1 MKKRLLTLF
10 LICFGCSLY
19 AQESLI
25 GNLDYAKLDKLIE
38 LAKTNYP
45 KRKINQVNEKLA
57 ASAVTMETLNYLDM
71 VNAHYIYRPG
81 NRPSID
87 EQNPYIYN
95 GFQFSVRFNIS
106 NLIAKPVNVRRAKQQ
121 LKIARLQSEDFDMML
136 ENDVKAK
143 YYSYVQL
150 TSELKNKTLSAQDA
164 KSLFERLQGQ
174 FELGE
179 IDLDTYSQAR
189 ADVANTNSALIQTE
203 VNYLMAKDALEELIG
218 VKLEEVK
225 ND

>member
-1 MKKRLLTLF
+1 MMKKQLLTTI
-10 LICFGCSLY
+10 LIGVCFSLT

-25 GNLDYAKLDKLIE
+25 ASLDYAKLNKLIE

-45 KRKINQVNEKLA
+45 KRKVNEINEKM
-57 ASAVTMETLNYLDM
+57 ASSSVTMETLNYLDM
-71 VNAHYIYRPG
+71 FNAHYVYRPA

-87 EQNPYIYN
+87 EYNPYVYN

-121 LKIARLQSEDFDMML
+121 LKIIRLQNEDFDLML

-143 YYSYVQL
+143 YYSYIQL
-150 TSELKNKTLSAQDA
+150 TSELKNKTLAAQDS

-179 IDLDTYSQAR
+179 IDLDTYAQAR
-189 ADVANTNSALIQTE
+189 TDVANTNSALIQTE
-203 VNYLMAKDALEELIG
+203 VSYLMAKDALEELIG

-225 ND
+225 